1 MTRRPRS
8 ITSMYLQG
16 SLVLAGLAVVVM
28 LVVMG
33 LEYRAFN
40 READSL
46 RKSYLEEQKNHIRF
60 DTDRVLRYIASEHS
74 TRRLAVDEAV
84 LKRQILSA
92 ISKLYGRPDGTGYI
106 FIYNFDGICLSDP
119 VQPQNIGKNL
129 YDFKDPDGV
138 QVIKELIDVSRQ
150 PDGGFVHYTWVKPTT
165 KERSP
170 KVSYARAFTPW
181 KWMVGTGVY
190 LDEIEKV
197 IARKREALHR
207 RMISMLLKLAALMA
221 LLFGVGLAGVGLINR
236 IIRKET
242 ENFERFF
249 AQAAQ
254 SHVRIDPRQVRLEE
268 FRQMAAHVNTM
279 VDAIHER
286 KQRLREINALLEE
299 KVAEQTADLRERNRQ
314 LARETAFNEELVAA
328 QDRFIR
334 SAIHEINTPLAVIM
348 TQIDMYRLRHG
359 SDRYLAKIEAGAK
372 MISTIFDDLSYM
384 VKKHRFDYPEGVIDL
399 SEFVQE
405 RIRFFREIAEGNDHA
420 IETQIEEGIEI
431 RFSDVLLQR
440 IIDNNLSN
448 AIKYA
453 RRSTPIE
460 VRLEQQGGEVVL
472 HFVTQSRPIVDTE
485 QIFEPY
491 HREVGEG
498 EATVPEGFGLGL
510 AIVRSICD
518 ERGVAIE
525 VASRDGVTRFSYRF
539 TIEKEAVD
547 ADTGT
552 GG

>member
-1 MTRRPRS
+1 
-8 ITSMYLQG
+8 MYLQG

-348 TQIDMYRLRHG
+348 TQIDMYKLRHG

-453 RRSTPIE
+453 RRSTSIE
-460 VRLEQQGGEVVL
+460 VRLERQGGEAVL

>member
-1 MTRRPRS
+1 MTRRSRS
-8 ITSMYLQG
+8 ITSIYMRG
-16 SLVLAGLAVVVM
+16 SLLIAALAVVVTLGVIAM
-28 LVVMG
+28 
-33 LEYRAFN
+33 EYRAFN
-40 READSL
+40 READAL
-46 RKSYLEEQKNHIRF
+46 RKNYLEEQKSNIRF
-60 DTDRVLRYIASEHS
+60 DTNRVLRYIESERS
-74 TRRLAVDEAV
+74 TRRMAVDEGV

-106 FIYNFDGICLSDP
+106 FIYNYDGVCLSDP
-119 VQPQNIGKNL
+119 VQPHNIGKNL

-138 QVIKELIDVSRQ
+138 QVIKELIEVSQQ
-150 PDGGFVHYTWVKPTT
+150 PDGGFVRYTWVKPTT
-165 KERSP
+165 HQPSP
-170 KVSYARAFTPW
+170 KISYARAFVPW

-197 IARKREALHR
+197 IARKRQVLEEKMVH
-207 RMISMLLKLAALMA
+207 MLLKLALLMA
-221 LLFGVGLAGVGLINR
+221 VLFGIGLAGIRLINR
-236 IIRKET
+236 IIRRET
-242 ENFERFF
+242 ESFERFF

-254 SHVRIDPRQVRLEE
+254 SHVHIDPDQVRLEE

-286 KQRLREINALLEE
+286 KQRLREINASLEE
-299 KVAEQTADLRERNRQ
+299 QVAEQTAHLRERNEQ
-314 LARETAFNEELVAA
+314 LARETAFSEELVAA

-460 VRLEQQGGEVVL
+460 VRLERQGGEAVL

-539 TIEKEAVD
+539 TIEKEAMD